1 MLWTESDGLAGGA
14 VMGAVE
20 RALAAFDEGYSCS
33 QSVLSAFAPE
43 LGLDREMALRVAT
56 AFGGGMG
63 HRGDTCGAVT
73 GAFMVI
79 GLKHGR
85 VRADDREIRD
95 LAYSLVNRFVEEFE
109 SRHESVVCRE
119 LLGFDLSTPEGERL
133 AEEKW
138 PDDMPCRDVVRDAAE
153 ILEEILS

>member
-1 MLWTESDGLAGGA
+1 MS
-14 VMGAVE
+14 VVE
-20 RALAAFDEGYSCS
+20 RALSAFDEGFSCS
-33 QSVLSAFAPE
+33 QSVLSASASE

-73 GAFMVI
+73 GAFMAI

-85 VRADDREIRD
+85 LRAEDRETRER
-95 LAYSLVNRFVEEFE
+95 AYSLVNRFVEEFE
-109 SRHESVVCRE
+109 SRHGSIVCRE

-133 AEEKW
+133 AEENW
-138 PDDMPCRDVVRDAAE
+138 PDRMPCRTLVRGAAE
-153 ILEEILS
+153 ILTEIL

>member
-1 MLWTESDGLAGGA
+1 MGVVEGA
-14 VMGAVE
+14 VS
-20 RALAAFDEGYSCS
+20 AFDEGFSCS
-33 QSVLSAFAPE
+33 QSVFSSFAPE

-73 GAFMVI
+73 GAFMAI

-85 VRADDREIRD
+85 LEADDQETRD
-95 LAYSLVNRFVEEFE
+95 RAYNLVERFVQEFE
-109 SRHESVVCRE
+109 SRHGSIVCRE
-119 LLGFDLSTPEGERL
+119 LLGCDISTPEGMQT
-133 AEEKW
+133 AEENNL
-138 PDDMPCRDVVRDAAE
+138 PGERCPNFVRDAAE

>member
-1 MLWTESDGLAGGA
+1 MSQ
-14 VMGAVE
+14 VR
-20 RALAAFDEGYSCS
+20 RALSTFDEGYSCS
-33 QSVLSAFAPE
+33 QSILSSFAPE

-85 VRADDREIRD
+85 VKAEDRDVRDRAY
-95 LAYSLVNRFVEEFE
+95 ALVNQFVEAFE
-109 SRHESVVCRE
+109 ARHGSIVCRE
-119 LLGFDLSTPEGERL
+119 LLGFDLSTPEGEQL
-133 AEEKW
+133 AEERW
-138 PDDMPCRDVVRDAAE
+138 PDDMPCREVVRDAAS
-153 ILEEILS
+153 ILEELLVT

>member
-1 MLWTESDGLAGGA
+1 MD
-14 VMGAVE
+14 VME
-20 RALAAFDEGYSCS
+20 RALSAFDEGFNCS

-73 GAFMVI
+73 GAFMAI

-85 VRADDREIRD
+85 VRAEDSETRD
-95 LAYSLVNRFVEEFE
+95 LAYSLVNEFVKEFE
-109 SRHESVVCRE
+109 ARHGSVVCRE

-133 AEEKW
+133 AEELW
-138 PDDMPCRDVVRDAAE
+138 PDGMPCREFVRDAAA
-153 ILEEILS
+153 ILKELL